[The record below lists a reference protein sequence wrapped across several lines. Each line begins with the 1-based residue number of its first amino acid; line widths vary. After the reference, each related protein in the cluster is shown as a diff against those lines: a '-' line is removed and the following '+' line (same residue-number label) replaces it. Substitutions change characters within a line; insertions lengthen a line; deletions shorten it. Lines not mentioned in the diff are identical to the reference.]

1 MESTALVPV
10 NQKEFGRCKRVRKPT
25 QKGLEYQIS
34 LLEEKWRKLK
44 SKLEQKSKEIDD
56 LLYSTKNQITVEKS
70 LVQFNNIFKILDS
83 AQNHYLQLR
92 DKEDGADTW
101 FEDIANWVFQFKH
114 KIYSWLTEAERES
127 AMSARRSN
135 QSGKS
140 ISSRSS
146 KNFYSSSYSER
157 SRCIKAGEIEEKAK
171 LAELQP
177 KIQFLEQWQRA
188 ENQAE
193 DLKVHEEMVGAKARM

>member
-1 MESTALVPV
+1 
-10 NQKEFGRCKRVRKPT
+10 
-25 QKGLEYQIS
+25 
-34 LLEEKWRKLK
+34 
-44 SKLEQKSKEIDD
+44 
-56 LLYSTKNQITVEKS
+56 
-70 LVQFNNIFKILDS
+70 
-83 AQNHYLQLR
+83 
-92 DKEDGADTW
+92 
-101 FEDIANWVFQFKH
+101 
-114 KIYSWLTEAERES
+114 
-127 AMSARRSN
+127 MSARRSN
-135 QSGKS
+135 QSSKS